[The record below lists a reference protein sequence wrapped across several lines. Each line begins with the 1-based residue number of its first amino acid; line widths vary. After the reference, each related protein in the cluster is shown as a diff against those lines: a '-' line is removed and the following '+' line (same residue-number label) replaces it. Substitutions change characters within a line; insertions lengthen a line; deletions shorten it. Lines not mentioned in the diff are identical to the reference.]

1 MGLIKGLR
9 RLAGMV
15 MINKTFEQNAGN
27 IFYDSAYILVNSLR
41 GNKSKLCHYLDG
53 VPGCGARTESEIR
66 KQFFTTIQLVKE
78 MIVVEQDP

>member
-15 MINKTFEQNAGN
+15 MINKTFEQNSGN
-27 IFYDSAYILVNSLR
+27 IFYDSAHILVASLR

-66 KQFFTTIQLVKE
+66 KQFFNTIQLVKE
-78 MIVVEQDP
+78 MIVVE